1 MFLGISNYTHKPT
14 ARKCIL
20 TNKLFTSN
28 EDLILLFDELKVS
41 KYEIENIVNTKY
53 WDMKNNTITEYVINL

>member
-20 TNKLFTSN
+20 TDKLYTNN
-28 EDLILLFDELKVS
+28 ENLISLFDELKVS
-41 KYEIENIVNTKY
+41 EYEGKNIISTYY
-53 WDMKNNTITEYVINL
+53 WDMKNNTITEYVINI